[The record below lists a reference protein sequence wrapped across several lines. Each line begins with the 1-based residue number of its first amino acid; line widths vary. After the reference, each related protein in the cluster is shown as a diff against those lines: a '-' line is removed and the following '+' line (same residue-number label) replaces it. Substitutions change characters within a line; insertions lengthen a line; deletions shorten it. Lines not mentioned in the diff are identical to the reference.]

1 MIKKLLTLVT
11 IFTAL
16 LIPVVTSAQ
25 VFSQYQLINQPL
37 GGGVV
42 VSTSTKNGDHLG
54 TIATSSLKI
63 NTGDLIEGSNLF
75 YTTARSLASFI
86 TNLAATTSVA
96 SITTLPSLSL
106 PYVQITGVPA
116 FDTFGYPFP
125 ANATTS
131 ALTFGGV
138 TVTGIGAGTINSTS
152 GGTLY
157 STGTSTPAVTA
168 PIGYSGTL
176 GQFIGGISGNFTCA
190 VANGT
195 IPGCLSATDYNT
207 FNGKQAAG
215 NYITAL
221 TGDVTASGPGSVAA
235 TLATV
240 NGNVGTFTYPSI
252 TVNGKGLIT
261 AISNGSAPTTYTGT
275 FPISISGSVI
285 SSLFSTTSN
294 SGIAQGNLYVGSGGI
309 FQTSATTSVTNG
321 TGISFSGTAGALIGG
336 SALTITNSG
345 VTSNVAGT
353 GISVSGATGAVTITN
368 TGVTSIVA
376 GTNVT
381 ISGATG
387 AVTINAS
394 GGSGGSGTV
403 STSTNEVAG
412 RLAYFT
418 SNSGTPALLGQVATS
433 APTVSAPITY
443 SGTLGSLVGGVGG
456 AFGCTNA
463 SAGVTGCL
471 TGTDWNTFNNK
482 LSSDPNWN
490 FLQATG
496 GNYLT
501 PTTTTTGIIL
511 TASSTIGNGTQGGG
525 LTISG
530 GATTTG
536 TAYFAGSVGIGTST
550 PFAPFA
556 LNLSSIQTLTN
567 NTAFVIASST
577 ASATSSIFT
586 IDNIGQAG
594 FGLAVS
600 NGFSVNAAKS
610 IRAFAQ
616 FNSGNGSA
624 ATPAYAFINNSNTGI
639 FSPSNGANVIGFST
653 GGNEVARFDANGRLG
668 LGTTTPYAQL
678 SIVATSTTGVNA
690 ATTLFAIA
698 SSTGGTSTSTLF
710 SISNTGGITTNLSG
724 SGFVKT
730 SGAGSLLTVDTNT
743 YLTANQTITL
753 SGAVTGSGATAITT
767 TFGNASAGTVLD
779 NPGSATA
786 APTFNATST
795 LYGAVQNG
803 KVLAGLNG
811 ILAYVATT
819 SDSCGTG
826 VTCSFSGGVN
836 TFSIA
841 NGAITDAMLSSTF
854 VKTLTVSTAQGVS
867 GSFTAGA
874 TPALSLTLGA
884 LTGVTSFNGLIV
896 TANTG
901 TITTGIWNGTTIAIA
916 NGGTNASS
924 ASGAVSNIGAA
935 TTTDVQIFTA
945 TGGSTWTKPIG
956 AKSVYVI
963 VYGGGG
969 GGGAG
974 AKGAAANARCGG
986 GGAAGGGYS
995 FTTFAA
1001 SVLGTTETVT
1011 VGVGGAGGA
1020 SQVTNSTN
1028 GANGV
1033 DGGDSSFGLWIQARH
1048 GNFGSGGTVGASSC
1062 TGFGGTGAF
1071 TTSMYTNPTGGSA
1084 GTTGGVAGVGNTVS
1098 QSFGTGSGGAGGG
1111 ISTGNTASNGA
1122 NGGQGSLVAHTT
1134 FTGGTGGVVGGA
1146 SPGTAVG
1153 ATANTAMGGA
1163 GGGGGAGST
1172 SGVAQGG
1179 TDGAIYGGG
1188 GSGGGASTD
1197 SVGNSGAGGK
1207 GGNGIVIVITTF

>member
-240 NGNVGTFTYPSI
+240 NGNVGTFTYPSV

-261 AISNGSAPTTYTGT
+261 AISNGTAPTTYTGT

-403 STSTNEVAG
+403 STSTNEIAG

-511 TASSTIGNGTQGGG
+511 TASSTIGDGTQIGG

-536 TAYFAGSVGIGTST
+536 NLRINGFIGIGKNPTTNISIN
-550 PFAPFA
+550 A
-556 LNLSSIQTLTN
+556 LNPIQASMFDVTTGG
-567 NTAFVIASST
+567 TAA
-577 ASATSSIFT
+577 APA
-586 IDNIGQAG
+586 
-594 FGLAVS
+594 FGVS
-600 NGFSVNAAKS
+600 VV
-610 IRAFAQ
+610 
-616 FNSGNGSA
+616 
-624 ATPAYAFINNSNTGI
+624 NTGI
-639 FSPSNGANVIGFST
+639 FMPNSALAFSLIGQ
-653 GGNEVARFDANGRLG
+653 EIARFATTGNFGI
-668 LGTTTPYAQL
+668 GTTSPYAQFSL
-678 SIVATSTTGVNA
+678 IATSTTGIGA
-690 ATTLFAIA
+690 PTTLFAIA
-698 SSTGGTSTSTLF
+698 STTSGTATTTLF

-724 SGFVKT
+724 SGFLKT